1 MKLIS
6 FYEISEAYKVLSE
19 KILILFEPDHPLQI
33 SWDPFFNSPETFR
46 FKVAIDNLEFC
57 CMDPDMEHH
66 YKELLHQWKNDE
78 DNIKD
83 ELKEISTDVKG
94 ISTDVKEMKELTK
107 KLDNLVAST
116 LTPEV
121 QSSNEG
127 EYVEAIRDFINQ
139 LWCIQ
144 KRPLWEKRNR
154 PKQQLLKL
162 IWQSRL
168 FDKSR
173 LTGSWTMVIP
183 AFTATEGAWLIKGGP
198 FISST

>member
-1 MKLIS
+1 MKL
-6 FYEISEAYKVLSE
+6 
-19 KILILFEPDHPLQI
+19 ILILFESDHPLQI
-33 SWDPFFNSPETFR
+33 FWNPFLNSPETFH

-78 DNIKD
+78 DSIKD
-83 ELKEISTDVKG
+83 ELKEISTDVKEVSTDVKG

-127 EYVEAIRDFINQ
+127 GYIEAIRNFINQ
-139 LWCIQ
+139 LLCIQ

-154 PKQQLLKL
+154 LKQQLLN
-162 IWQSRL
+162 
-168 FDKSR
+168 
-173 LTGSWTMVIP
+173 
-183 AFTATEGAWLIKGGP
+183 
-198 FISST
+198 